1 MTAPGQDF
9 TLTQGPFPNMNGK
22 IVLAALLLAAPA
34 GVRADDEA
42 DAPAGAPAPLSWRVV
57 PANSPSSSLANL
69 ARTPSRGLLRDF
81 AFSLKGLPD
90 SKAKAELEGALVDLE
105 KGADAAG
112 PAGEQAWIDSHLGAL
127 NATVKNLP
135 ADASSELRA
144 KAASR
149 AAAMNNRAERWSD
162 ARELSE
168 VALGYDPTDRDALI
182 SRSQA
187 SSALGDFARAYSD
200 ADAVL
205 RREEGSASAWTARAA
220 ASYGLGNYLQAVEDA
235 RRALALDPN
244 DKTAFALMKLSE
256 GRAASAPKFENASL
270 AQSVE
275 REYHGMV
282 QQLNQVDQV
291 RQLPPEKPGAAA
303 VKRFTAGAG
312 TKLAV
317 KDYLGAIGDADK
329 ALETEP
335 DNPDALFY
343 RAAAQNLLG
352 RYGDAERDATKALA
366 VAPSAAHLRDARAW
380 AYIRMGRFADAVA
393 DANHSLEIDPKNPYA
408 YANRGHASEG
418 RGDYDGMAGD
428 LKKAAELNA
437 LFEPDYRDSVRR
449 HGLAPEELARER
461 SERPFVERLA
471 PRARSFGVMFV
482 FTLSGGLLIGL
493 GLMHV
498 GGGMREAAEKKK
510 GSTAP
515 AALAQRYELGKAI
528 GQGGMGVVYE
538 ARDKT
543 LKRPV
548 AIKML
553 REEFLKDETAKKAL
567 VEEATTVAELTHP
580 SIVDIHAVEQDEAGV
595 YLVFERLEGRTLDE
609 VIAEK
614 KALPLAEVKKVL
626 GPVCDALIYA
636 HGRDVIHRDLKPG
649 NVMLTSAGA
658 VKVLDFGISRHAAL
672 RGGKAAAT
680 TQTVVGTPHYMAP
693 EQEYGVIRRENDVF
707 SLGAVFYELI
717 TGTRPFDGATPAK
730 LAKSYLRPSTRV
742 PGLSPEIDALVD
754 RALEPDPD
762 KRIATPAEFR
772 ALLDALV

>member
-1 MTAPGQDF
+1 MTG
-9 TLTQGPFPNMNGK
+9 
-22 IVLAALLLAAPA
+22 
-34 GVRADDEA
+34 
-42 DAPAGAPAPLSWRVV
+42 
-57 PANSPSSSLANL
+57 L
-69 ARTPSRGLLRDF
+69 ARTPSRGLIRDF
-81 AFSLKGLPD
+81 QLALKGYPE
-90 SKAKAELEGALVDLE
+90 SKAKADLE
-105 KGADAAG
+105 AALDELARGADAAE
-112 PAGEQAWIDSHLGAL
+112 PSQQQAYIDSHLGTL
-127 NATVKNLP
+127 TATIKTLS
-135 ADASSELRA
+135 ADATSDLRA
-144 KAASR
+144 KAAAR
-149 AAAMNNRAERWSD
+149 AAALNNRAERWAEGRD
-162 ARELSE
+162 LSE
-168 VALGYDPTDRDALI
+168 LALAHDPSDPDALVA
-182 SRSQA
+182 RSQA
-187 SSALGDFARAYSD
+187 SSALGDFSRGYSD

-205 RREEGSASAWTARAA
+205 RRASDSAPAWTARAA

-256 GRAASAPKFENASL
+256 GRAAAAPRFENASL

-282 QQLNQVDQV
+282 QQLNQVEQV
-291 RQLPPEKPGAAA
+291 RALPVERPAAA
-303 VKRFTAGAG
+303 AIKRFTQSASA
-312 TKLAV
+312 KLAV
-317 KDYLGAIGDADK
+317 KDYHGAVGEADK
-329 ALETEP
+329 ALELEG
-335 DNPDALFY
+335 DNADALFY

-352 RYGDAERDATKALA
+352 RYGDAERDASKGLALS
-366 VAPSAAHLRDARAW
+366 PSAAHLRDARAW

-418 RGDYDGMAGD
+418 RGDYEAMAGD

-437 LFEPDYRDSVRR
+437 LFEPDYRDSTRR
-449 HGLAPEELARER
+449 HGIVPEELSRER
-461 SERPFVERLA
+461 AEKPFIERLA
-471 PRARSFGVMFV
+471 PRTRSFGVMLV

-498 GGGMREAAEKKK
+498 GGGLRDAKEKKAAAS
-510 GSTAP
+510 GAAAP
-515 AALAQRYELGKAI
+515 AALAQRYELGRAI

-543 LKRPV
+543 LKRRV

-553 REEFLKDETAKKAL
+553 REEFLKDEQAKKAL
-567 VEEATTVAELTHP
+567 VEEATTVAELSHP

-614 KALPLAEVKKVL
+614 KAMPLSEVKKVL
-626 GPVCDALIYA
+626 GPVCAALVYA
-636 HGRDVIHRDLKPG
+636 HDHDVVHRDLKPG
-649 NVMLTSAGA
+649 NVMLTDSGG

-672 RGGKAAAT
+672 RGGTKAAT

-707 SLGAVFYELI
+707 SLGAVLYEMI
-717 TGTRPFDGATPAK
+717 TGVRPFDGATPAK

-742 PGLSPEIDALVD
+742 PGLSAELDALID
-754 RALEPDPD
+754 GALEPDPD
-762 KRIATPAEFR
+762 KRIATPAAFWSR
-772 ALLDALV
+772 LDAIC